1 MIWQYSYINR
11 LLDLNYNC
19 LSDALNDNGLID
31 SKLKFIPDILFKFY
45 SPTDQNLLD
54 IREKR
59 IWLPSPTVFN
69 DPFECSIGFNMDE
82 YIKSVIIKFAL
93 REQKKKCPVATLTFT
108 REDLY
113 QIYNSY
119 TKEPAKA
126 ISQKK
131 SFSLCLMQILQQK
144 DVSFQNCITHMIS
157 KRKDAAINFL
167 NSIKL
172 YSYRIACFSADW
184 NFGGVC
190 NKLLLWAHYTQSHQ
204 GFCVEYDISE
214 LQKRNNEHVEKNILY
229 SQLILGLFPVSYN
242 NKRVQISKTIV
253 ERHYLDKIDSS
264 DEKTI
269 QRIYFRSILSKSLSW
284 NYEKEWRLIVDNKTA
299 KYYNNRISFPFI
311 KAIYIGCN
319 ASEKL
324 IRNLSEIGKD
334 LNVKVYRMHM
344 SVDDYSLY
352 YTPIYQ

>member
-1 MIWQYSYINR
+1 M
-11 LLDLNYNC
+11 DLNYNC

-31 SKLKFIPDILFKFY
+31 SKLKFLPNILFKFY

-253 ERHYLDKIDSS
+253 ERHYLDKIDSN
-264 DEKTI
+264 DEKAI

>member
-144 DVSFQNCITHMIS
+144 DVSFQNCITQMIS

-269 QRIYFRSILSKSLSW
+269 QRICFRSILSKSLSW